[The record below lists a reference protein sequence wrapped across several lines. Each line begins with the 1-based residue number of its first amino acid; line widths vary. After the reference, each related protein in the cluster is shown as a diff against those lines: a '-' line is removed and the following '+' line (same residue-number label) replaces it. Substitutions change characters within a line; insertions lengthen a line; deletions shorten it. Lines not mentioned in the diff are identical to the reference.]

1 MEDNT
6 KKNEDQEINKDID
19 SNNIPSDS
27 IIDNNA
33 IDDEEEKF
41 LKKISFCVRLE
52 KWIYDFLQIKSSV
65 VIDFHVFL

>member
-33 IDDEEEKF
+33 IDDEEEKPKRSGMF
-41 LKKISFCVRLE
+41 GKKD
-52 KWIYDFLQIKSSV
+52 KKTQQIE
-65 VIDFHVFL
+65 